1 MLAATSGAPRHVA
14 STQPLPAMAYLK
26 IQTNLPMT
34 KKAKQTIL
42 RAASA
47 LIAEELGKPE
57 SFVMIALQPDT
68 DMIFAGSDEPVAF
81 LELKSVG
88 LPGRQTRRLGSELC
102 RLIHQHLGIS
112 PQRTYVKFIDAG
124 RGMWGWTGD
133 TFEDA
138 TPPEPEWTEP
148 SPDEPV
154 SAGVH

>member
-1 MLAATSGAPRHVA
+1 
-14 STQPLPAMAYLK
+14 MAYLK

-42 RAASA
+42 RAAST
-47 LIAEELGKPE
+47 LVAEELGKPE
-57 SFVMIALQPDT
+57 EFVMIALQPDT

-88 LPGRQTRRLGSELC
+88 LPGRQTRRLSSELC
-102 RLIHQHLGIS
+102 SLVHQHLGIPS
-112 PQRTYVKFIDAG
+112 QRTYVKIIDVG

-133 TFEDA
+133 AFDEVTPA
-138 TPPEPEWTEP
+138 TGATDSAPAEPL
-148 SPDEPV
+148 